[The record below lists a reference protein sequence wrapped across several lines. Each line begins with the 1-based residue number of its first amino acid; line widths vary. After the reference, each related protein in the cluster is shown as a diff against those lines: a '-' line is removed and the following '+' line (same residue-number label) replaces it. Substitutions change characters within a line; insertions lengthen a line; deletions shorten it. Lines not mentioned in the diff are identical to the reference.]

1 MMNTLIFYKKKNIK
15 SIFIKKNIMKF
26 PSLIRLPKNKKFNVK
41 PRHYDPIKDDI
52 DQRVSKIKNEKK
64 KKTFINKF
72 DNQNEKEILKPGN
85 LQLFLFL
92 FLSIIFIGWL
102 YYGNKIFVLLV
113 VIPLIYFYKLKR
125 KN

>member
-1 MMNTLIFYKKKNIK
+1 MNTLIFYKKKNIK

>member
-1 MMNTLIFYKKKNIK
+1 
-15 SIFIKKNIMKF
+15 MK
-26 PSLIRLPKNKKFNVK
+26 R
-41 PRHYDPIKDDI
+41 
-52 DQRVSKIKNEKK
+52 K

-72 DNQNEKEILKPGN
+72 NNQNEKEILKPGN

>member
-1 MMNTLIFYKKKNIK
+1 
-15 SIFIKKNIMKF
+15 MK
-26 PSLIRLPKNKKFNVK
+26 R
-41 PRHYDPIKDDI
+41 
-52 DQRVSKIKNEKK
+52 K

-92 FLSIIFIGWL
+92 FLSTIFIGWL

>member
-1 MMNTLIFYKKKNIK
+1 
-15 SIFIKKNIMKF
+15 MK
-26 PSLIRLPKNKKFNVK
+26 R
-41 PRHYDPIKDDI
+41 
-52 DQRVSKIKNEKK
+52 K
-64 KKTFINKF
+64 KKTLINKF